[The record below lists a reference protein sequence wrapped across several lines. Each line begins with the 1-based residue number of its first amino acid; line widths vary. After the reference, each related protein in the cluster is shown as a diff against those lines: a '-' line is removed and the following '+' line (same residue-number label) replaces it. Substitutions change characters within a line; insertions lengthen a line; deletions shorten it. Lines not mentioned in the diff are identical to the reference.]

1 MEALFAAQFRS
12 MRRLVPWVL
21 VSLIAVGT
29 AGGAALGIAHG
40 ASSETPSQWV
50 AALLA
55 TTRKAGTAR
64 FSFTQI
70 TSSPNVNL
78 RGSLSGTGAANLVT
92 GDARVTEVDHDV
104 SFSSTNGQPMH
115 PVHSTTTQKAIV
127 IGGTVYQADPIPGIS
142 FTNQYHVLVFPK
154 LPRSQRGLSLALN
167 ASVALATLQG
177 PSTVASVRTL
187 GPDTVDGAAATQ
199 YEVIYAPLHI
209 CSPHQPP
216 EVVHQRPSEVW
227 VDNAGRLVQVRS
239 TSYFSDR
246 LPRGVKLPAV
256 FAGFPRGPM
265 TTVSTL
271 TFSEFGSPVHL
282 VAPPASSIAPHG
294 QSTGGSTFSVGGSCR
309 SAQNHSPS

>member
-1 MEALFAAQFRS
+1 

-21 VSLIAVGT
+21 VSLIAVG
-29 AGGAALGIAHG
+29 AAAGAALGIAHG

-55 TTRKAGTAR
+55 TTEKAGTAR
-64 FSFTQI
+64 FSYTQI

-78 RGSLSGTGAANLVT
+78 RGSLSGNGTANLVT
-92 GDARVTEVDHDV
+92 GDARVTEVDHEV

-115 PVHSTTTQKAIV
+115 PVHSTNTLNAIV
-127 IGGTVYQADPIPGIS
+127 IGGTVYQADPIPGIG
-142 FTNQYHVLVFPK
+142 FTNEYHVLAFPK

-167 ASVALATLQG
+167 ASVALDALRG
-177 PSTVASVRTL
+177 PSAVASVRKL
-187 GPDTVDGAAATQ
+187 GPNTVDGAAATQ
-199 YEVIYAPLHI
+199 YEVTYAPLHI
-209 CSPHQPP
+209 CSPNRPP
-216 EVVHQRPSEVW
+216 EVVNQRPSDVW

-271 TFSEFGSPVHL
+271 TFSEFGNPVHL
-282 VAPPASSIAPHG
+282 VAPPASAIAPHG
-294 QSTGGSTFSVGGSCR
+294 ESSGGSTFSIADSCGS
-309 SAQNHSPS
+309 SPHHSQS